1 MNRRDFVKILAGSLA
16 ASRVGELPNL
26 ERVMSSLPPS
36 ASILIPRGRSFM
48 MDSLWI
54 ANRTEHVVRPR
65 LAIGKQLIYS
75 AWDIAPKNMM
85 DVKFITGFQ
94 GYQLEDDEPV
104 ILTGQPGTTLCIGGY
119 IWTVPKTRDEKIEP
133 FRYQFWS
140 SI

>member
-16 ASRVGELPNL
+16 AARMGELPNL

-36 ASILIPRGRSFM
+36 ASILIPKGRSFM
-48 MDSLWI
+48 MDSMWI
-54 ANRTEHVVRPR
+54 SNRTDRIVMPR

-75 AWDIAPKNMM
+75 AWEIPGKQTL
-85 DVKFITGFQ
+85 DVQFLTGFQ

-104 ILTGQPGTTLCIGGY
+104 ILTGQPGTTVAIGGY
-119 IWTVPKTRDEKIEP
+119 LWDVPTTRLEHIEP
-133 FRYQFWS
+133 YRYTFWS